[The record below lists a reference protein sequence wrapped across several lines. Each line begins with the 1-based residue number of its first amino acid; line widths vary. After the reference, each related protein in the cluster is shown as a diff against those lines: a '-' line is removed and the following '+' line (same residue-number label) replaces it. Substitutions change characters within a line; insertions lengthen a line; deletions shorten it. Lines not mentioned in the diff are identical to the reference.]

1 MVGCK
6 GSYGTI
12 KNLILP
18 AALLGALTASRR
30 YIRSAKVIVVL
41 VTLFR
46 APTGVNSRGRTQM
59 LHTIPGIYVRLE
71 VPPLSPLVAL
81 VDAPAAR
88 PSAGIACR
96 ATVSTSTR

>member
-46 APTGVNSRGRTQM
+46 APTGVNSRGRTQNAAYNTWY
-59 LHTIPGIYVRLE
+59 LRTTRGTPSLAPCSASGCPRRSSLSRHRL
-71 VPPLSPLVAL
+71 PRDSQH
-81 VDAPAAR
+81 
-88 PSAGIACR
+88 
-96 ATVSTSTR
+96 